1 LSYRH
6 WFFGAVVVIVGLLLN
21 AVVMAGQNI
30 KLAEL
35 PNDIVLMR
43 QDRSGVEIEVTT
55 GAIDFYEVKT
65 KEGIYE
71 LLTAD
76 HLVRSQREGEPNL
89 PTANRLLAVPFGAEL
104 QATVTSF
111 ETMEIDLADYGI
123 TLPLMPVQPSL
134 SKSDDPELVP
144 FVIDR
149 NLYGRDEYY
158 QPGLV
163 RTEDMGIMRSMRL
176 GLVVVAPFAYNPVS
190 NKLKI
195 YTRISVKVDFI
206 GADWEQTRLMQ
217 EKFYSPAF
225 EPAFSHLENYESF
238 KEQSLILDDITRYPL
253 KMVIV
258 SHRMF
263 QSQLQPFI
271 AWKIKRGFKVVVG
284 YTDSIGT
291 TNTAIKSFIQNIYN
305 QGTPQDPAPSFV
317 LLVGDAQQIP
327 PFQFSGHISDLSF
340 CEYTGDNVPEIYYGR
355 FSAQNTTELQPQ
367 IDKTLEYERY
377 QMADPSF
384 LGNVTMIAGVDATYA
399 PTYGNGQIN
408 YGTNYYFNAAH
419 GIYSNTWLYPA
430 SGQPGA
436 AEAIRQT
443 VNSGVGVINYTAHG
457 SHSEWSNP
465 QFSSSQVQALTNAGK
480 YPLAIGNCCLTNTF
494 GTDYSTPCVG
504 EVWLQSANKG
514 AIGYIGGS
522 NSTYWD
528 EDYWWGVGAEPV
540 SSNPIYQANKPGA
553 YDGLFHDRGEPLR
566 WNYIYNDAI
575 IFCGNL
581 AVMQAGSTRIA
592 YYWQIY
598 HLMGDPSVMTYLRVP
613 STNPV
618 SHASTV
624 LINATTFTVSAAPYS
639 YVGLSFNGVL
649 HGAAFVDS
657 TGTVNVPITPFGVP
671 GTVDIVVTA
680 QNRIPYISTIQSISP
695 SGPYVVLDSYFIND
709 SLGNNNGLIDIGEN
723 IRLGVQLK
731 NVGPDNAYN
740 VTATLLETDPFVTV
754 TDNSETYG
762 TINGNNGVVNRTN
775 AFAFSAAGNTPDGH
789 VIPFQIS
796 VSGNALDIWNSNLN
810 LTVHAPTL
818 GFVGVQVADQSVTP
832 NGILDPGES
841 AYLTVTLSNSGS
853 AAAGNVAAILS
864 VADPYITV
872 SDNSG
877 TFGNIASGGSANNT
891 ADRFLVSASP
901 NCPQGYSVTCNL
913 AVTGNGGYSANLNF
927 NLVVGDRVV
936 FFSDDFSTNLGWTGL
951 GGAGE
956 WTIGP
961 ATGGSGSD
969 SFGGPD
975 PAQDHSPSSD
985 NRLLGNDL
993 TSGTGGDYNPNISS
1007 PAYVTSPII
1016 DCSNYRSVQLKFY
1029 RWLGVE
1035 RNTFDHARL
1044 EAYNGTN
1051 WIQLF
1056 ENGSNHIDETAWSEQ
1071 NYDLSAIAD
1080 NNPNFRIRF
1089 SIGPTDGSW
1098 QYCGWNIDDITLKG
1112 YQQGQATYPNMVYLP
1127 GSFADSMVQGE
1138 TATWYLLVIN
1148 NGNAALRATFSS
1160 SVAWVNVSESLQ
1172 TIQAGDSLVFPI
1184 NVNSSSLGT
1193 PGLHSGNLSFSCN
1206 DPDMPSGNIP
1216 VSLYIYAPSISIAPL
1231 AITDTLLSG
1240 EQSQKAMIISNGGPG
1255 RLNFSAEALTN
1266 DRLRRVI
1273 RSSAAAMETGVVETA
1288 ARPDDFSILDQDK
1301 GGTLEPVY
1309 PPVIASQGGPDQF
1322 GHRWIDSDEPGGP
1335 VFNWVDISGSGTRV
1349 VLTDDSYAGPFN
1361 IGFSFPFFENS
1372 YAQLYIGS
1380 NGIITFG
1387 SGSSSLSNTG
1397 IPNSSAPNNMIAMWW
1412 DDLNPGAY
1420 GNVYYYFDSPNSRF
1434 IVSFDSIPNYISG
1447 GGTGALS
1454 FQAVLYSNGR
1464 IILNYA
1470 RMNPGTDT
1478 DSLRGA
1484 TIGIE
1489 NSAGNDGLQ
1498 ICYNANYMHNQ
1509 LAIKISAGTW
1519 LAIDPVSGSLAPSTS
1534 DTLIVSIDAGDLDD
1548 GEYTGQIMVTCNDP
1562 LHGSINI
1569 PVGLWVGD
1577 FGPAGCRYIPGDIN
1591 GDGNVQGS
1599 DVTFGVRY
1607 FKGLSSMPPPDSC
1620 FDDSMG
1626 VWIYAA
1632 GDVNGSCEFR
1642 GSDITMLVSFFKN
1655 YVSQLTYCHRTPP
1668 LPPLRLPA
1676 GWIWDKEGGA
1686 IRIEKGVESESAIY
1700 RKSE

>member
-1 LSYRH
+1 MNSRLLSF
-6 WFFGAVVVIVGLLLN
+6 WIAAIVVGFSLVDAVPAIQTV
-21 AVVMAGQNI
+21 

-35 PNDIVLMR
+35 PNETAITR

-55 GAIDFYEVKT
+55 GKIDFFEIKT
-65 KEGIYE
+65 KEGVFA

-76 HLVRSQREGEPNL
+76 HLVRSQRIGEPNL
-89 PTANRLLAVPFGAEL
+89 PTANKLLAIPFEAEL
-104 QATVTSF
+104 AATITES
-111 ETMEIDLADYGI
+111 EMTEIDLKDYGVTVPI
-123 TLPLMPVQPSL
+123 MPAQPSL

-144 FVIDR
+144 FAMDR
-149 NLYGRDEYY
+149 DLYNRAGFYR
-158 QPGLV
+158 PVAV
-163 RTEDMGIMRSMRL
+163 RTEDMGIMRSVRL
-176 GLVVVAPFAYNPVS
+176 GLVSIAPFEYDPVA
-190 NKLKI
+190 NRLKV
-195 YTRISVKVDFI
+195 YTRIKVKVDYI
-206 GADWEQTRLMQ
+206 GADWDQTRLMQ

-225 EPAFSHLENYESF
+225 EPVYGKLENYRSYKEESM
-238 KEQSLILDDITRYPL
+238 ILDDITRYPI

-291 TNTAIKSFIQNIYN
+291 TNTAIKNYIQTIYN

-327 PFQFSGHISDLSF
+327 PFQHSGHISDLGF

-377 QMADPSF
+377 LMPDPSF
-384 LGNVTMIAGVDATYA
+384 LGEVTMIAGVDANYA

-430 SGQPGA
+430 SAQPGA
-436 AEAIRQT
+436 AAAIRQT
-443 VNSGVGVINYTAHG
+443 VNEGVGVINYTAHG
-457 SHSEWSNP
+457 SHSSWSDP
-465 QFSSSQVQALTNAGK
+465 EFTSSQVQALTNASK

-494 GTDYSTPCVG
+494 GTDYSTPCLG

-540 SSNPIYQANKPGA
+540 SSNPTYQADKPGA

-581 AVMQAGSTRIA
+581 AVMQAGSSRIA

-613 STNPV
+613 SANTV

-624 LINATTFTVSAAPYS
+624 LINATSFTVSATPYS

-649 HGAAFVDS
+649 HGAAYVGP
-657 TGTVNVPITPFGVP
+657 TGTVDVPIIPFGVP

-695 SGPYVVLDSYFIND
+695 SGPYVVLDTYTIND
-709 SLGNNNGLIDIGEN
+709 SLGNNNGLVDIGEN
-723 IRLGVQLK
+723 IKLGVQLK

-740 VTATLLETDPFVTV
+740 VVATLNESDQYITV
-754 TDNSETYG
+754 SDNTETYG
-762 TINGNNGVVNRTN
+762 TITGNNGTVNRPN
-775 AFAFSAAGNTPDGH
+775 AFAFNVAGNTPDGH
-789 VIPFQIS
+789 IVPFQIS

-810 LTVHAPTL
+810 LTVHAPVI
-818 GFVGVQVADQSVTP
+818 GFVSVTVADQGGTP

-841 AYLTVTLSNSGS
+841 AYLTVTLSNTGSGQ
-853 AAAGNVAAILS
+853 AGSVSAILS
-864 VADPYITV
+864 ESDPYVTV

-877 TFGNIASGGSANNT
+877 TFGNIPSGGNANNSS
-891 ADRFLVSASP
+891 DRFMVSASP
-901 NCPQGYSVTCNL
+901 SCPQGHALTCNL
-913 AVTGNGGYSANLNF
+913 AVTATGGYSVNLNF

-969 SFGGPD
+969 SYGGPD
-975 PAQDHSPSSD
+975 PAQDHSPSTD
-985 NRLLGNDL
+985 NMLLGNDL
-993 TSGTGGDYNPNISS
+993 TSGTGGDYNANITS
-1007 PAYVTSPII
+1007 PAYITSPVI
-1016 DCSNYRSVQLKFY
+1016 DCSNYTSVQLKFY

-1035 RNTFDHARL
+1035 RNTYDHARL
-1044 EAYNGTN
+1044 EAFNGSS
-1051 WIQLF
+1051 WVLLF
-1056 ENGSNHIDETAWSEQ
+1056 ENGSTTIDESAWSEQ

-1080 NNPNFRIRF
+1080 NNPNFRLRF
-1089 SIGPTDGSW
+1089 SIGTTDGSW

-1127 GSFADSMVQGE
+1127 ASFADSMVQGE
-1138 TATWYLLVIN
+1138 TATWFLKVIN
-1148 NGNAALRATFSS
+1148 NGNAPLRVSFGV
-1160 SVAWVNVSESLQ
+1160 SVTWMAVNESLQ
-1172 TIQAGDSLVFPI
+1172 TVPVGDSINFPI
-1184 NVNSSSLGT
+1184 SVNSASLGT
-1193 PGLHSGNLSFSCN
+1193 PGMYSGNISFACN
-1206 DPDMPSGNIP
+1206 DPDMPTGNIP
-1216 VSLYIYAPSISIAPL
+1216 VSLYIYPPSMTVVPM
-1231 AITDTLLSG
+1231 AIRDTLLSG
-1240 EQSQKAMIISNGGPG
+1240 EQSQKLLIIANSGPG
-1255 RLNFSAEALTN
+1255 RLNFSAEASTN
-1266 DRLRRVI
+1266 DRLRPITGTADRISTSVI
-1273 RSSAAAMETGVVETA
+1273 SSSEGLPEHFAISDPE
-1288 ARPDDFSILDQDK
+1288 K
-1301 GGTLEPVY
+1301 GGISEPVY
-1309 PPVIASQGGPDQF
+1309 PPVITSQGGPDQF

-1335 VFNWVDISGSGTRV
+1335 AYNWVNISSQGTRV
-1349 VLTDDSYAGPFN
+1349 TLSDDSYAGPFD
-1361 IGFSFPFFENS
+1361 IGFTFPFFENS
-1372 YAQLYIGS
+1372 YSQLYIGS

-1387 SGSSSLSNTG
+1387 SGSSSLSNTN
-1397 IPNSSAPNNMIAMWW
+1397 IPNSGTPNNMIAMWW

-1434 IVSFDSIPNYISG
+1434 IVSFDSVPNYISG
-1447 GGTGALS
+1447 GGTGALT
-1454 FQAVLYSNGR
+1454 FQAILYSNGK
-1464 IILNYA
+1464 IFLNYA
-1470 RMNPGTDT
+1470 SMNPGTDT
-1478 DSLRGA
+1478 DSLHGA

-1489 NSAGNDGLQ
+1489 NAAGNDGLQ
-1498 ICYNANYMHNQ
+1498 ICYNANYVHNQ
-1509 LAIKISAGTW
+1509 LAIKISAGSW
-1519 LAIDPVSGSLAPSTS
+1519 LSVDPASGSIAPSGL
-1534 DTLIVSIDAGDLDD
+1534 DTIVVTLDATEMED
-1548 GEYTGQIMVTCNDP
+1548 GAYTGQILLSSNDP
-1562 LHGSINI
+1562 QNGSMTI
-1569 PVGLWVGD
+1569 PVNLWVGD
-1577 FGPAGCRYIPGDIN
+1577 FGPSGCPYVPGDIN

-1607 FKGLSSMPPPDSC
+1607 FKGLSPLPPPDSC
-1620 FDDSMG
+1620 YDDSTG
-1626 VWIYAA
+1626 TWVYVA
-1632 GDVNGSCEFR
+1632 GDVNGSCDFR

-1655 YVSQLTYCHRTPP
+1655 YVSQLSYCHRLPP
-1668 LPPLRLPA
+1668 QPPLRLPS
-1676 GWIWDKEGGA
+1676 GWIWDTENGV
-1686 IRIEKGVESESAIY
+1686 IRIERYFEEKAQSIRPIE
-1700 RKSE
+1700 